1 MENLGYVLT
10 LLYGVG
16 SWSVC
21 SDIDYIVWKD
31 GHTTTDAEKEQ
42 IDTKVKELE
51 AQYEADQ
58 IKQKAKKQRQDI
70 LNAGTLTADGLFW
83 FNEEWSKVFMTKVIS
98 AENVG
103 FTYVKWKNAKR
114 EVVEV
119 PLPKAKEYIKEMI
132 AILDKI
138 YLG

>member
-1 MENLGYVLT
+1 MLRIKDEAVS
-10 LLYGVG
+10 LLYPNMVIVRDNTYYDTDENII
-16 SWSVC
+16 S
-21 SDIDYIVWKD
+21 IDESLVV
-31 GHTTTDAEKEQ
+31 A
-42 IDTKVKELE
+42 KVKELE
-51 AQYEADQ
+51 AQYEADK
-58 IKQKAKKQRQDI
+58 IKAKEKADRQDI
-70 LNAGTLTADGLFW
+70 LTAGTLTDDGLFW
-83 FNEEWSKVFMTKVIS
+83 FNEEWSKVFMTKVLS

-114 EVVEV
+114 EVVQV